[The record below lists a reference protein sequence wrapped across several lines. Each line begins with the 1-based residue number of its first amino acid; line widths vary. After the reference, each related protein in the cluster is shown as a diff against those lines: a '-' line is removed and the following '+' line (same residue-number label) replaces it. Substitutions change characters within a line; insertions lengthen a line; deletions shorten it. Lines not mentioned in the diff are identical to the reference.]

1 MYNIDYSVEEKLLV
15 LPRLMNVNRNI
26 KRGFQLR
33 DMIAVCAKRD
43 PLSHNIKTASIFLL
57 LLLLIHF
64 FVLIFL
70 KKSCTHTCA
79 HTHKIIVKIMI
90 LINKYK

>member
-15 LPRLMNVNRNI
+15 LPRLMNINRNI

-43 PLSHNIKTASIFLL
+43 PLSHNIKNFLL
-57 LLLLIHF
+57 LLLLLIYF

-70 KKSCTHTCA
+70 KKSRTHTCA
-79 HTHKIIVKIMI
+79 YTHTQNKSKNYD
-90 LINKYK
+90 INK

>member
-1 MYNIDYSVEEKLLV
+1 MYNIGYSVEEKLLV
-15 LPRLMNVNRNI
+15 LPRLMNINRNI

-43 PLSHNIKTASIFLL
+43 PLSHNIKNFFVAFAVVNL
-57 LLLLIHF
+57 F

-70 KKSCTHTCA
+70 KKSRTHTCA
-79 HTHKIIVKIMI
+79 HTHKIKVKIMI